1 MYLLR
6 SIFLTTSF
14 PFRKHITNNSNQ
26 DRNSLIFLYFNKFL
40 IYSKNVRGIVLF
52 EDIVFLVSDII
63 YCTGISRDFLVLTRL
78 NFLLKDFV
86 LIIQYINVPLIL
98 EGFLFM
104 SEVWRYG
111 YHPNLYKYM
120 YRISLVSKITLFI
133 STISEKLS
141 YRWLNSAS
149 HHTIHIAKIFLLNN
163 SQ

>member
-6 SIFLTTSF
+6 YIFLTTRF
-14 PFRKHITNNSNQ
+14 LFRKHITNNSNQ

-63 YCTGISRDFLVLTRL
+63 YYTEISRDFLVLTRL
-78 NFLLKDFV
+78 NILLKDFV

-104 SEVWRYG
+104 SEV
-111 YHPNLYKYM
+111 
-120 YRISLVSKITLFI
+120 
-133 STISEKLS
+133 
-141 YRWLNSAS
+141 
-149 HHTIHIAKIFLLNN
+149 
-163 SQ
+163 